1 MAAPD
6 FEILLR
12 ATHHIRID
20 LRSGVTTMRT
30 LGDKPKFMDV
40 AVRDMVEA
48 GVIPGPRLLVS
59 GPGFTATD
67 GVGNTAER
75 VDGPEAIRKVVRR
88 NLREG
93 VDVIKLFITGGAGI
107 KPAMSWTSYYSPEE
121 IRAAVEEAHRVGKR
135 VAAHIHGGP
144 GVKYAIQAGV
154 DTIEHGHYV
163 EDSDCELM
171 AEKGTW
177 LIATLSCH
185 YYDGPGIEYLPQY
198 VKHRARIRSL
208 KGQNVR
214 RARQHGVKYAAGTD
228 GMHGLISF
236 EAETLRG
243 FGLSEKEAILAI
255 TRSAAEACEVEDKVG
270 TIEPG
275 KLADLVA
282 VRGDPLK
289 DITALRN
296 VDVVM
301 KGGKKVDISEL

>member
-1 MAAPD
+1 MLLRD
-6 FEILLR
+6 FEMLVR
-12 ATHHIRID
+12 ATHRVRID

-30 LGDKPKFMDV
+30 LGDKKFMDV
-40 AVRDMVEA
+40 AIRDMIEA

-67 GVGNTAER
+67 GFGNTPER
-75 VDGPEAIRKVVRR
+75 VDGPEAIRKMVRR

-93 VDVIKLFITGGAGI
+93 VDVIKLFISGGGGA
-107 KPAMSWTSYYSPEE
+107 KPAMSWTCYYSPEE

-144 GVKYAIQAGV
+144 GVKYAVQAGV
-154 DTIEHGHYV
+154 NTIEHGHYI

-177 LIATLSCH
+177 LVLTLGITH
-185 YYDGPGIEYLPQY
+185 YDGPEVEHYPQY
-198 VKHRARIRSL
+198 MVHKTRIRNL
-208 KGQNVR
+208 KGQNLL
-214 RARQHGVKYAAGTD
+214 RARQHGVKFAAGTD
-228 GMHGLISF
+228 AMHGILWY
-236 EAETLRG
+236 EAVCLTRY
-243 FGLSEKEAILAI
+243 GLSEREAILAI
-255 TRSAAEACEVEDKVG
+255 TRSAAEACGVEDKVG
-270 TIEPG
+270 TIEAG

-296 VDVVM
+296 VDLVM